1 MIYKAFFAVIVIF
14 SPFLQHAFAKLRGVA
29 AAAVFPPIFYSTYLL
44 HILKT

>member
-14 SPFLQHAFAKLRGVA
+14 SLFLQHAFAKLRGVA
-29 AAAVFPPIFYSTYLL
+29 ATAVFPPILSSTYLL